1 MSRAPLG
8 ITWDASHGRWKA
20 TVRRDG
26 KTVHLGHYLRRETA
40 LAAAREARPQV
51 EKPYRVSARILV
63 THEIGAHSVGEAK
76 ELVVAWYTKPVFSH
90 THNTCRVLKVTAR
103 KVKETKP

>member
-1 MSRAPLG
+1 MSRTPLG

-40 LAAAREARPQV
+40 LEAARTAREPLKKTYQTRVTLEVVSYLSAYCPGEAR
-51 EKPYRVSARILV
+51 ETAIAS
-63 THEIGAHSVGEAK
+63 
-76 ELVVAWYTKPVFSH
+76 YTGIAGMKI
-90 THNTCRVLKVTAR
+90 RKVTAH
-103 KVKETKP
+103 KVREEKKP

>member
-1 MSRAPLG
+1 MSRTPLG

-40 LAAAREARPQV
+40 LAVARSARDPII
-51 EKPYRVSARILV
+51 KDYRVTATLKVQCTIL
-63 THEIGAHSVGEAK
+63 AASPGEAK
-76 ELVVAWYTKPVFSH
+76 EMIRRSYDNAVATK
-90 THNTCRVLKVTAR
+90 VLKVTAH
-103 KVKETKP
+103 KVRETKP

>member
-1 MSRAPLG
+1 MSRTPLG

-40 LAAAREARPQV
+40 LEAARTAREPV
-51 EKPYRVSARILV
+51 MKDYRVTV
-63 THEIGAHSVGEAK
+63 TLKQQATIPACCPGEAK
-76 ELVVAWYTKPVFSH
+76 EMARRWYDNAVATK
-90 THNTCRVLKVTAR
+90 VLKVTANKVR
-103 KVKETKP
+103 KESKP